1 MTKVISIIFVA
12 LACGMAGVAG
22 ADVLQMGDT
31 PYAAFE
37 DAGKPGRGMTKDS
50 VRSSFGTPEK
60 QMDPV
65 GDPPISRWEYA
76 EFVVYFEYDRVIH
89 SVRKR

>member
-1 MTKVISIIFVA
+1 MAKVASIVILA
-12 LACGMAGVAG
+12 LACGMAGTAS
-22 ADVLQMGDT
+22 ADVLQMGET

-37 DAGKPGRGMTKDS
+37 DSGKPGRGMTKDS
-50 VRSSFGTPEK
+50 VRSSFGSPEK

-89 SVRKR
+89 AVRKR